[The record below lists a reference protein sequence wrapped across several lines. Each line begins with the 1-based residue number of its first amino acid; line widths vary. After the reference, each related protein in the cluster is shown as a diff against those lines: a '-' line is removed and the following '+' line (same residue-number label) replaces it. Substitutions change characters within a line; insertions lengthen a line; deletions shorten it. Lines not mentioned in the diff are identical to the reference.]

1 MSLPPLP
8 EPTQGLGCHRW
19 AYSKDDM
26 RQYARAVA
34 EECAKLII
42 ENTPKDQSGI
52 WDAAYRAVAEDMA
65 SAIRAKFCA
74 KGE

>member
-8 EPTQGLGCHRW
+8 EPGIEGLGERW
-19 AYSKDDM
+19 YTAAQL
-26 RQYARAVA
+26 REAQRAVA